1 MISVRDQI
9 GIKRGLWGFIPFRFC
24 GIADDKRFSK
34 EEYSDIQKE
43 EKNVIFNLWCDG
55 VGNILGILKDVFCNV
70 IDYK

>member
-1 MISVRDQI
+1 V
-9 GIKRGLWGFIPFRFC
+9 
-24 GIADDKRFSK
+24 DDKRFSK

-70 IDYK
+70 IDNK